1 MIYKHTSFAAS
12 LYKSI
17 KLLVTIDNEL
27 SNLLSST
34 GSCNTHNTIDLDE
47 ISLIG

>member
-1 MIYKHTSFAAS
+1 MFHKHTSIAAS
-12 LYKSI
+12 LYRSI
-17 KLLVTIDNEL
+17 KLLVTTDNEL
-27 SNLLSST
+27 SSLLSST